1 VSSLGIRIVKL
12 DEDTF
17 YKETRMAISLIEIK
31 AVFEGKRSKK
41 RLVGKE
47 DQGH

>member
-1 VSSLGIRIVKL
+1 VSGSAIRLVKL

-17 YKETRMAISLIEIK
+17 YKETRMAISPIEIK
-31 AVFEGKRSKK
+31 TVFEGKRSEK